1 MRLRRQDDGTFKGSV
16 FVEFVD
22 ADSAK
27 QFLDMEEKPKFN
39 DQELEVMSKQTYVEG
54 KNQAILEGTV
64 KPKSPTRY
72 GGNRYHNG
80 NRERR
85 GSFQGKRKRENDD
98 EDDDGDKDNWRSRR
112 EKFQRGGGRDGRDR
126 NQSRSRSRSRSRS
139 PYQAPKKEEDAEVK
153 KEDVKMED
161 ATETKKED
169 VKTEAKIEDVKTD
182 EPAAASTE
190 TKNDAEETS
199 A

>member
-27 QFLDMEEKPKFN
+27 QFLDMEDKPKFN
-39 DQELEVMSKQTYVEG
+39 ERELEVMTKQAYVEG

-64 KPKSPTRY
+64 KPKSPVRY
-72 GGNRYHNG
+72 GGGNRYNG

-85 GSFQGKRKRENDD
+85 NSFQGKRKRENDD
-98 EDDDGDKDNWRSRR
+98 EDDDGDKDNWRGRR
-112 EKFQRGGGRDGRDR
+112 DKFQRGRDGGGRGRGRR
-126 NQSRSRSRSRSRS
+126 NDSRSRSRS
-139 PYQAPKKEEDAEVK
+139 PYQAPKKEEGAEAKDDA
-153 KEDVKMED
+153 KMED
-161 ATETKKED
+161 APKEAETKTEAAETET
-169 VKTEAKIEDVKTD
+169 KTEAKTE

-190 TKNDAEETS
+190 KKDAEETT